1 MSTQNTRFVRDEAG
15 CITHVVKR
23 VGAAQREVYEVL
35 RGLRDPHLPHV
46 FTIEEADGGWDV
58 CCEYVRG
65 VSLEEQSGM
74 EDAELLR
81 VALDVTQ
88 ALQCIHAARPSIVH
102 RDVKPDNIV
111 RREEGGYVLIDF
123 DAARIYKQTSQR
135 DTMLMGTEGYAAP
148 EQFGYMQTDERS
160 DIYALGAT
168 LFELKTGR
176 PYRPGEECPGRLRRV
191 IRKCTAFLPEKRY
204 RDAAALQ
211 WALLRLKDPPM
222 RRLLPVACLAAGV
235 LLGAGA
241 MLLAGRAGAPVWGMS
256 QAEPSAA
263 SQAAAMAPSPS
274 VAPAPSLAVTRA
286 PSPVATPVVTP
297 AALADEARVAVRYT
311 AAPHKVYA
319 EVEGD
324 ADCICGL
331 DISEMKL
338 IAPNDGIIALGEGE
352 KAEVELALEVPL
364 TYAEE
369 CKAKKHNRP
378 RLEGVRVK
386 RCTLG
391 GRAEVS
397 EDGVVTLYE
406 EGVYEID
413 AMAAFGGDYRGPISV
428 TLIAARDTRAYTD
441 CRCVFD
447 IYSVEY
453 IRPIYTLPPG
463 GGPVEID
470 LKYRKPVID
479 SRMCT
484 SDVHAQLLF
493 MPAGWLNVPEGSDV
507 AVDADNILRTTTP
520 GKYQLDIPMWFR
532 MSEEDHF
539 HFDIEI
545 R

>member
-1 MSTQNTRFVRDEAG
+1 MSTQNTRFVRDSTG

-46 FTIEEADGGWDV
+46 FTIEEAEGGWDV

-65 VSLEEQSGM
+65 ASLEEQCGL

-81 VALDVTQ
+81 VALDVVQ
-88 ALQCIHAARPSIVH
+88 ALQCIHASRPSIVH
-102 RDVKPDNIV
+102 RDVKPANIV
-111 RREEGGYVLIDF
+111 RRDEGGYVLIDF

-176 PYRPGEECPGRLRRV
+176 PYRPGEECPGRLRSV

-204 RDAAALQ
+204 RDAAALRMGVP
-211 WALLRLKDPPM
+211 ALEPTAPP
-222 RRLLPVACLAAGV
+222 PAVT
-235 LLGAGA
+235 
-241 MLLAGRAGAPVWGMS
+241 PN
-256 QAEPSAA
+256 
-263 SQAAAMAPSPS
+263 PSP
-274 VAPAPSLAVTRA
+274 VETLVVTQA
-286 PSPVATPVVTP
+286 PSPVETLWVTP
-297 AALADEARVAVRYT
+297 AALADEERVAVRYT
-311 AAPHKVYA
+311 AAPHAVYA

-331 DISEMKL
+331 DISQMKL
-338 IAPNDGIIALGEGE
+338 IAPNDGIITLGEGE

-369 CKAKKHNRP
+369 CGAKKHNRP

-453 IRPIYTLPPG
+453 IRPVYTLPPG

-470 LKYRKPVID
+470 LKYRTPVID
-479 SRMCT
+479 SRMCK
-484 SDVHAQLLF
+484 SDVHARLLF
-493 MPAGWLNVPEGSDV
+493 MPAGWLSAPEGSDV

-520 GKYQLDIPMWFR
+520 GRYQLDIPMWFR

>member
-1 MSTQNTRFVRDEAG
+1 MSTQNTRFVRDSTG

-46 FTIEEADGGWDV
+46 FTIEEAEGGWDV

-65 VSLEEQSGM
+65 ASLEEQCGL

-81 VALDVTQ
+81 VALDVVQ
-88 ALQCIHAARPSIVH
+88 ALQCIHASRPSIVH
-102 RDVKPDNIV
+102 RDVKPANIV
-111 RREEGGYVLIDF
+111 RRDEGGYVLIDF

-176 PYRPGEECPGRLRRV
+176 PYRPGEECPGRLRSV

-211 WALLRLKDPPM
+211 RALLLLKDPPG
-222 RRLLPVACLAAGV
+222 RRLLPAACLAAGM

-241 MLLAGRAGAPVWGMS
+241 MLLAGRMGAP
-256 QAEPSAA
+256 ALEPT
-263 SQAAAMAPSPS
+263 APP
-274 VAPAPSLAVTRA
+274 PAVTPNPPPVETLVVTQA
-286 PSPVATPVVTP
+286 PSPVETLWVTP
-297 AALADEARVAVRYT
+297 AALADEERVAVRYT
-311 AAPHKVYA
+311 AAPHAVYA

-331 DISEMKL
+331 DISQMKL

-369 CKAKKHNRP
+369 CGAKKHNRP

-397 EDGVVTLYE
+397 ADGVVTLYE

-453 IRPIYTLPPG
+453 IRPVYTLPPG

-470 LKYRKPVID
+470 LKYRTPVID
-479 SRMCT
+479 SRMCK
-484 SDVHAQLLF
+484 SDVHARLLF
-493 MPAGWLNVPEGSDV
+493 MPAGWLSAPEGSDV

-520 GKYQLDIPMWFR
+520 GRYQLDIPMWFR